1 MVTALLTSV
10 VNVSNHTKY
19 LSMNNQKCKIQPN
32 LMNLLADDYSQELHY
47 CLFAVKLDRFVGRCN
62 ILNDLY

>member
-1 MVTALLTSV
+1 
-10 VNVSNHTKY
+10 
-19 LSMNNQKCKIQPN
+19 MNNEKCKIQPN
-32 LMNLLADDYSQELHY
+32 LINLLPNDYSQELHY